1 MVNGVIRWCVGKHL
15 DKLPLDS
22 IAVPLF
28 TNPNYSETSKLVYCT
43 FYPLSLSLSLV
54 TRWCVGDEEVSG

>member
-1 MVNGVIRWCVGKHL
+1 MTGI
-15 DKLPLDS
+15 PIFIDS
-22 IAVPLF
+22 IAVF